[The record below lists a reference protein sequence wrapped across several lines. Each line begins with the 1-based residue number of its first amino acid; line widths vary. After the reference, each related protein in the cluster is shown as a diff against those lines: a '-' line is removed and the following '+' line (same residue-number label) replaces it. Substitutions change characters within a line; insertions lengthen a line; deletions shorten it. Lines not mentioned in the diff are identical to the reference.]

1 MGNCRKTIGNYRK
14 INGVPFDCYHP
25 RADAPMMRYDGER
38 LEDCY
43 AKPSDNKRRAFK
55 QCRDWY
61 MLLGGSCFTISS
73 HNCMTF
79 CVMFDFI
86 HPETGEFMR
95 AHITPAH
102 NHLYHL

>member
-1 MGNCRKTIGNYRK
+1 MATIK
-14 INGVPFDCYHP
+14 INGVVFDCYHP
-25 RADAPMMRYDGER
+25 RAYAPRFKHDGER

-43 AKPSDNKRRAFK
+43 SKPSDKKRQAF
-55 QCRDWY
+55 QCCREWCNALD
-61 MLLGGSCFTISS
+61 GKDFAISS

-79 CVMFDFI
+79 CVVFDFT
-86 HPETGEFMR
+86 HPETHERMR